1 MAESRAARGPR
12 TEAKTGSSATST
24 STDGALPCPSCGG
37 EMARRRFEGHYGRT
51 GEVDFCE
58 ACRGVWFDG
67 QELLAL
73 TPAATLELVARL
85 GGGQEAV
92 EDATVEDAVEDARR
106 PLAARLGCPRCRSA
120 LRLTHDRQRDTRF
133 AYHRCPEGH
142 GRFLTCFQFLQAK
155 GLVRTLAGRELAEL
169 AAQVKQIRCSNCGAP
184 VDLAKG
190 AVCVYCRT
198 PAAVLDPEAI
208 EKALAEFRAAE
219 EARTR
224 PLDPTL
230 PLRLATERLRVER
243 TFAAL
248 EHDGGWLALAGGR
261 EGDLVLA
268 GLKAMFGWLGGR
280 RG

>member
-1 MAESRAARGPR
+1 
-12 TEAKTGSSATST
+12 
-24 STDGALPCPSCGG
+24 
-37 EMARRRFEGHYGRT
+37 
-51 GEVDFCE
+51 
-58 ACRGVWFDG
+58 
-67 QELLAL
+67 
-73 TPAATLELVARL
+73 
-85 GGGQEAV
+85 
-92 EDATVEDAVEDARR
+92 
-106 PLAARLGCPRCRSA
+106 LGCPRCRSA
-120 LRLTHDRQRDTRF
+120 LRLAHDRLRDTRF
-133 AYHRCPEGH
+133 AYHRCLQGH

-208 EKALAEFRAAE
+208 RKALSEFRAAE
-219 EARTR
+219 EARAK

-248 EHDGGWLALAGGR
+248 DRDGGWLALSGGR
-261 EGDLVLA
+261 EGDLVFA
-268 GLKAMFGWLGGR
+268 GLRAMVRWLGGSR
-280 RG
+280 R

>member
-1 MAESRAARGPR
+1 MKDEAA
-12 TEAKTGSSATST
+12 TGAP
-24 STDGALPCPSCGG
+24 LPCPSCGG
-37 EMARRRFEGHYGRT
+37 AMARRQVEGHYGRR
-51 GEVDFCE
+51 GEIDFCA
-58 ACRGVWFDG
+58 ACRGLWFDG

-73 TPAATLELVARL
+73 APAATLELVALL
-85 GGGQEAV
+85 GGGEEAP
-92 EDATVEDAVEDARR
+92 EEARR
-106 PLAARLGCPRCRSA
+106 PLAASLACPRCRAA

-155 GLVRTLAGRELAEL
+155 GLVRNLAGRELAEL

-190 AVCVYCRT
+190 AVCAYCRA
-198 PAAVLDPEAI
+198 PAAVLDPAALRQ
-208 EKALAEFRAAE
+208 ALAELQAAE
-219 EARTR
+219 AAREK

-248 EHDGGWLALAGGR
+248 ERDGGWLALAGGR

-268 GLKAMFGWLGGR
+268 GLKAMVRWLGGP

>member
-1 MAESRAARGPR
+1 MAEKAVPG
-12 TEAKTGSSATST
+12 
-24 STDGALPCPSCGG
+24 GALPCPSCGG
-37 EMARRRFEGHYGRT
+37 EMARREVEGHYGRT
-51 GEVDFCE
+51 GEIDFCE
-58 ACRGVWFDG
+58 ECRGLWFDG
-67 QELLAL
+67 QELLTL
-73 TPAATLELVARL
+73 TPAATLELVALL

-92 EDATVEDAVEDARR
+92 EVARR
-106 PLAARLGCPRCRSA
+106 PLGSRLACPRCRSA

-142 GRFLTCFQFLQAK
+142 GRLLTCFQFLQAK
-155 GLVRTLAGRELAEL
+155 GLVRNLAGRELAEL

-208 EKALAEFRAAE
+208 QKALAELRAVE
-219 EARTR
+219 EARAR

-230 PLRLATERLRVER
+230 PLRLATERMRVER

-248 EHDGGWLALAGGR
+248 ERDGGWLALTGGR
-261 EGDLVLA
+261 EGDLVFA
-268 GLKAMFGWLGGR
+268 GLEAMFRWLGGSR
-280 RG
+280 R